1 MRPYPWSTYYSE
13 AVCEDERIVRLVRIN
28 IAVDACLRA
37 LVDIGADTGRAV
49 EQKEIL
55 CALGDLRVLA
65 HLHRKYAYAT

>member
-1 MRPYPWSTYYSE
+1 MRLYPWSAYYNE
-13 AVCEDERIVRLVRIN
+13 AVREDERIVRLVRIN
-28 IAVDACLRA
+28 TAVDACLRA

-65 HLHRKYAYAT
+65 HLHRRYA